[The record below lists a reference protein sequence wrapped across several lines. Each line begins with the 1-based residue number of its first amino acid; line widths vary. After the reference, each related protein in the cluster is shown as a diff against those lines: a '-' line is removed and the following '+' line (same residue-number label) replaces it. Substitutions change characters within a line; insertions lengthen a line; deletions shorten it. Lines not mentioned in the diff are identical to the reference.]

1 VGNSKGIQCV
11 KDLPGNRPAYC
22 LCLSHHSSLY
32 SRSKPMETFSL
43 NIFPWFHWLFY
54 ILNPVLLDPP
64 QAFTL
69 KFQTFPAWS
78 KTLNPKTPSPWSTVK
93 LYLNLYSLSTFK
105 LACLF
110 FTWTPLLVYLKCH
123 HCCLAKQTLVC
134 IPKFSASDHWS
145 LDAAA
150 SLHQEK

>member
-1 VGNSKGIQCV
+1 VLRIFLV
-11 KDLPGNRPAYC
+11 TDLPIVCA
-22 LCLSHHSSLY
+22 SLITQACILDPN
-32 SRSKPMETFSL
+32 PMETFSL

-69 KFQTFPAWS
+69 KFQTFPALS
-78 KTLNPKTPSPWSTVK
+78 KTFNPKTPSSWSTVK

-145 LDAAA
+145 LDVAA